1 MKKNIVIIQTP
12 PTAIKFISVTD
23 LMTDEELAAAK
34 LERPDLIFKLAS
46 ELSANELDNIKKESE
61 DEVMAEDDSK
71 GITITGM
78 TLPSDFEE
86 QVRKLQVGE

>member
-23 LMTDEELAAAK
+23 MMTDEELAAAK

-46 ELSANELDNIKKESE
+46 EVNELHVSAEINPNE
-61 DEVMAEDDSK
+61 DVSK

>member
-1 MKKNIVIIQTP
+1 M
-12 PTAIKFISVTD
+12 
-23 LMTDEELAAAK
+23 MTDEELAAAK

-78 TLPSDFEE
+78 TLPSDFED
-86 QVRKLQVGE
+86 QVRKLQFGE